1 MLPEKFK
8 ERMIKLLGDEAEKL
22 FSKIENGK
30 AVRSFRIN
38 SIKVKNEEDLL
49 LNAQLD
55 HKKADFPP
63 ECYYTEEQFP
73 GSLACHHSGAVYMQD
88 PSAMATVH
96 AIKGNKGIKI
106 LDS

>member
-22 FSKIENGK
+22 FSEIENGK

-38 SIKVKNEEDLL
+38 PIKVKNEEDLL

-63 ECYYTEEQFP
+63 ECYYT
-73 GSLACHHSGAVYMQD
+73 
-88 PSAMATVH
+88 TVP
-96 AIKGNKGIKI
+96 I
-106 LDS
+106 LY